1 MALANNVW
9 IKKIQTKISMTLILM
24 SNEYIKE
31 QCGNLAENEYII
43 HRLELEIYFNQKVLL
58 AISYLYEQA
67 VGTQISH
74 S

>member
-1 MALANNVW
+1 M
-9 IKKIQTKISMTLILM
+9 STL
-24 SNEYIKE
+24 KE

-43 HRLELEIYFNQKVLL
+43 HRREWEIYFNQKVLL

-67 VGTQISH
+67 VSTDISH